1 MGKVMTT
8 QPQPVLAAHGLQK
21 RFGGVRAVDGVS
33 LAVAEGEIL
42 GLIGPNGAGKTTV
55 FNMLSGSLR
64 GDAGRVVL
72 RGQDVSGMRAYR
84 MCAAGLA
91 RTFQVVRPFGSLSVF
106 DNVLV
111 GAHGGGADERQAR
124 EIATEVIDFVGL
136 DAIASLPAAGLSLM
150 QLKRLEVARALAAR
164 PKVLLLDEV
173 FAGLT
178 PNELKGAVRLVTAIR
193 ERGIS
198 LIVIEHLMQIV
209 MSLSDRV
216 VVLHHGREL
225 ATGTPDEVVHHS
237 EVIDAYLGSEYRDA
251 FGV

>member
-1 MGKVMTT
+1 
-8 QPQPVLAAHGLQK
+8 
-21 RFGGVRAVDGVS
+21 
-33 LAVAEGEIL
+33 
-42 GLIGPNGAGKTTV
+42 
-55 FNMLSGSLR
+55 
-64 GDAGRVVL
+64 
-72 RGQDVSGMRAYR
+72 
-84 MCAAGLA
+84 
-91 RTFQVVRPFGSLSVF
+91 VF

-111 GAHGGGADERQAR
+111 GAHGGGTDEREGR
-124 EIATEVIDFVGL
+124 EIAAEVIDFVGL
-136 DAIASLPAAGLSLM
+136 NAAASLPAAGLSLM

-178 PNELKGAVRLVTAIR
+178 PNELKSAVRLVTAIR

-225 ATGTPDEVVHHS
+225 ATGTPDEVVHNP

-251 FGV
+251 YGV